1 MSPRTV
7 APGNWAFDLK
17 SRQLIYV
24 VDRGDYFKP
33 GKDGQKWVR
42 FRVNLLYE
50 AAEGAGASG
59 KELVGVFDST
69 NFKKLID
76 HLATKNVTIA
86 SKLTGYELPVE
97 AICGGIALC
106 ATCQV
111 YIESKHPLSEPTDDE
126 WAMLDQAMHV
136 RDNSRLG
143 CQIRIEEDLDGIIVR
158 LAPEQV

>member
-1 MSPRTV
+1 MKENITIQVIDRYDKTH
-7 APGNWAFDLK
+7 DLDVPLDMGLSLMEVCK
-17 SRQLIYV
+17 S
-24 VDRGDYFKP
+24 
-33 GKDGQKWVR
+33 
-42 FRVNLLYE
+42 
-50 AAEGAGASG
+50 
-59 KELVGVFDST
+59 
-69 NFKKLID
+69 
-76 HLATKNVTIA
+76 
-86 SKLTGYELPVE
+86 YELPVE

-143 CQIRIEEDLDGIIVR
+143 CQIRIEEDLDGLVVR